1 MYPLILS
8 FTIVK
13 VVIEEII
20 KIEKYL
26 TKSFPS

>member
-8 FTIVK
+8 YTIVK

-26 TKSFPS
+26 TKSFSS

>member
-13 VVIEEII
+13 VVIKEII